1 MNVAVTTTAETKVSA
16 PNASRLLLS
25 DLPRDLGVR
34 VRELHTK
41 ISVWNLVCVLYPL
54 AWFATA
60 ATVQWLTAGRIAIPH
75 WVIRVAGLVIIGI
88 FIQAI
93 AILMHEAL
101 HGNLFQSTRL
111 NRWAMF
117 AFGVPA
123 FFSGT
128 AYKMAHLNHHRQTRT
143 EQDQDEI
150 SNLYKT
156 PAQYRAIFYA
166 LFFVAT
172 FIYLF
177 VVLPRA
183 AIQMST
189 YRQRCA
195 IALEYAALVMIYS
208 GVIIWG
214 VSTGHTDWLL
224 WYWILPMLVAM
235 FLSNIRGLSE
245 HLCTSTDHVLGKTR
259 TIRSNRLVSFLM
271 LNLNYHLEH
280 HLFPGVPWYNLR
292 KVHRELQPVYIAAR
306 PFVERSYIRYAL
318 KALFRGPFHEIRDS
332 QQPRSTSN
340 GVDRLLGMRLKR
352 PQ

>member
-1 MNVAVTTTAETKVSA
+1 MNIVVTS
-16 PNASRLLLS
+16 NASHLLLK
-25 DLPRDLGVR
+25 DLAPELALQVR
-34 VRELHTK
+34 KLHTK
-41 ISVWNLVCVLYPL
+41 VPAWNLVCVLYPL
-54 AWFATA
+54 AWFVTA
-60 ATVQWLTAGRIAIPH
+60 MTVQWLTPGRSGILQ
-75 WVIRVAGLVIIGI
+75 WVIRVAGMVLIGI

-93 AILMHEAL
+93 AIVMHEAL

-111 NRWAMF
+111 NRWVMF
-117 AFGVPA
+117 AFGAPA

-128 AYKMAHLNHHRQTRT
+128 AYKMAHLNHHRQTRC

-156 PAQYRAIFYA
+156 PAQYLAIFYA

-177 VVLPRA
+177 IVLPRS
-183 AIQMST
+183 AIQIGT
-189 YRQRCA
+189 YRERCA
-195 IALEYAALVMIYS
+195 IALEYTALVMVYS
-208 GVIIWG
+208 GVIVWG
-214 VSTGHTDWLL
+214 VSAGHAAWLL

-245 HLCTSTDHVLGKTR
+245 HLCTSTDHVLRKTR

-292 KVHRELQPVYIAAR
+292 KVHKELQPVYAASC
-306 PFVERSYIRYAL
+306 PFVERSYTRYAL
-318 KALFRGPFHEIRDS
+318 KALFRGPFHEIRDPVAS
-332 QQPRSTSN
+332 
-340 GVDRLLGMRLKR
+340 
-352 PQ
+352 